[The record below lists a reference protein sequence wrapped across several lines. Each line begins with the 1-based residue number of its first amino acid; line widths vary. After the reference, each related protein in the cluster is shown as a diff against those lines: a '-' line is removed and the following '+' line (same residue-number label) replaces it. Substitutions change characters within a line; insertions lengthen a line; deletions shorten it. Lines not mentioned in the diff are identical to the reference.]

1 MRRKTHNKQEK
12 RQGKARGDRREAEQ
26 ASGGA
31 EGGGAAGQRGANSR
45 PGEGSGRRGAG
56 PPEEEAAALPAS
68 ASPRGLP
75 GPKLTPDFRPDLD
88 QRRRL
93 SPLSCARWAMDSQ
106 GPDPNKAGPASGR
119 TAGHPEGPLGQ
130 SLGTVTGPE
139 RSVRTG
145 RSPPGRTSMLLPG
158 EATAAAAK
166 SLQSCLTLCNPIDGL
181 LPGENDRVQ
190 HQGQL
195 ILPCGCLMSVASDNV
210 QVCYQCPVKSQRPL
224 SVPFLWD
231 DDGSEH
237 GGNIARLMTIYGI
250 SKLTL
255 RLNRCGAQA

>member
-1 MRRKTHNKQEK
+1 MFLGELQPRSEQLLPSQSVVRRKTHKKQEK
-12 RQGKARGDRREAEQ
+12 RQGKALSDRREAEQ

-31 EGGGAAGQRGANSR
+31 AGQRGAGSR

-56 PPEEEAAALPAS
+56 PPEEEAAAPPAS

-93 SPLSCARWAMDSQ
+93 SPLSCVRWAKDTQ
-106 GPDPNKAGPASGR
+106 GPDPNKAGPASRR

-145 RSPPGRTSMLLPG
+145 RSPPGRTSR
-158 EATAAAAK
+158 T
-166 SLQSCLTLCNPIDGL
+166 C
-181 LPGENDRVQ
+181 
-190 HQGQL
+190 
-195 ILPCGCLMSVASDNV
+195 
-210 QVCYQCPVKSQRPL
+210 
-224 SVPFLWD
+224 
-231 DDGSEH
+231 
-237 GGNIARLMTIYGI
+237 
-250 SKLTL
+250 
-255 RLNRCGAQA
+255 RCGAGQSPSRAPPGSGRALAVPQAGPGKEAGGRRNQSEPAFRGRPVQLRRVRLCATPRTAASLSVRRGPGNREHSCLQP